1 MLKKILGFS
10 WKSDGMIPAFPL
22 DDMCQRR
29 GTKTCLKEII
39 CGWWRRGFLEDDR
52 ILLERSCWMTQEVI
66 SWWRRSASEDDAFL
80 GLRMTHS
87 WSVATLVLQ
96 TALSWQT
103 LQQQETQG
111 HQHPHL
117 HYHHNQHHYH
127 QDHHCRCHGRHHLH
141 VHHHRLQLRHCHP
154 FLMKS
159 RQATGWLAHGGSAL
173 PQPPP
178 PPRVAMGH
186 RSGVNMRGI

>member
-1 MLKKILGFS
+1 MEGHVTYWNNNMIPYFLIHQRFFVSDQMLKKIVGFS

-22 DDMCQRR
+22 ADMCQRR

-103 LQQQETQG
+103 LEQQETQG

-117 HYHHNQHHYH
+117 HYHHHHY
-127 QDHHCRCHGRHHLH
+127 QDHCCRCTSRHH
-141 VHHHRLQLRHCHP
+141 
-154 FLMKS
+154 
-159 RQATGWLAHGGSAL
+159 
-173 PQPPP
+173 
-178 PPRVAMGH
+178 PRIC
-186 RSGVNMRGI
+186 SSP